1 MKKQDFV
8 VLAAAALWS
17 FMIILSFRNNAI
29 REENH
34 KIAQEYKPTPAPSII
49 PAPLPRATEKPK
61 VNVKAKTKKK
71 KEPCIKNIKPNVVK
85 CKVTAYCPCHTCSEG
100 YGRSTAIGKRARSG
114 HTIAVDPSIFQY
126 GTKIRIGNRVY
137 TAEDRGGGVKGY
149 HIDIFFDNHSQVRA
163 YGVKYKNVEVI
174 K

>member
-1 MKKQDFV
+1 MRKQDIV
-8 VLAAAALWS
+8 VIAAATLWG
-17 FMIILSFRNNAI
+17 FMIVLSFRNNAI

-34 KIAQEYKPTPAPSII
+34 RIAQEYKPTAAPSII

-61 VNVKAKTKKK
+61 VKVKKK
-71 KEPCIKNIKPNVVK
+71 KRKEPCIKNIKPNVVR
-85 CKVTAYCPCHTCSEG
+85 CKITAYCPCYACSEG
-100 YGRSTAIGKRARSG
+100 YGRSTATGKRARSG
-114 HTIAVDPSIFQY
+114 HTIAVDPSIFPY

-163 YGVKYKNVEVI
+163 FGVKYKNVEVI